1 MGERPR
7 PRRRTTRRRRLLTRG
22 VPIVVLAVAAFVLG
36 LIVAGGPGRAERKLV
51 QRLRH
56 CLGPQSTT
64 PRCTGCS
71 TRSLR
76 PRSRSRH
83 SSPHTGT
90 PPTIATLEKLDRPVT
105 SRRRS
110 RGHDRGPGP
119 GADTHLRHAQRDP
132 PGPARR
138 QRRERARAVRGRVAV
153 PRPAPRRDAEPEGR
167 AAAPRRHPG
176 QRRHPA
182 GAGTGALLADLG
194 RRRPRSSARS
204 GRSRHRRRRSM
215 PRRGIRRTPRSAR
228 TGSSGSSSIGSPA
241 PRAARCSPG
250 RGRSPTPIR
259 RRARR

>member
-1 MGERPR
+1 MRDYVTAWAHSDYAKMYGLLDKKSQAAVSQSGIHRRIPERR
-7 PRRRTTRRRRLLTRG
+7 DHRDAREADARSHRG
-22 VPIVVLAVAAFVLG
+22 ALG
-36 LIVAGGPGRAERKLV
+36 
-51 QRLRH
+51 
-56 CLGPQSTT
+56 
-64 PRCTGCS
+64 
-71 TRSLR
+71 
-76 PRSRSRH
+76 
-83 SSPHTGT
+83 
-90 PPTIATLEKLDRPVT
+90 
-105 SRRRS
+105 
-110 RGHDRGPGP
+110 GHDRGSGP
-119 GADTHLRHAQRDP
+119 GADTHLRQAQRDP

-153 PRPAPRRDAEPEGR
+153 PRPAPRRDAEPKGR

-194 RRRPRSSARS
+194 RRVPDRRLARADP
-204 GRSRHRRRRSM
+204 GTVGDDLRRA
-215 PRRGIRRTPRSAR
+215 RGIRRTPRLAR